1 MPFGFL
7 RGRDRAD
14 YTVPPHEPGAH
25 ARAFVDREAE
35 IAAIDERI
43 YDARTW
49 AECDRLL
56 DLRNAIRPA
65 RVSVAPGRTT

>member
-1 MPFGFL
+1 MFAFL
-7 RGRDRAD
+7 RGLTRAD
-14 YTVPPHEPGAH
+14 YATPPHGPGAH

-35 IAAIDERI
+35 IAAIDARI
-43 YDARTW
+43 DQAGTW
-49 AECDRLL
+49 AEVDRLL